1 MASSSLNFD
10 NTVAQIRS
18 LSFSTAA
25 PPNSALQSPAPLV
38 LLRPFFAEILAQK
51 FRRKSDMFTPEIN
64 MAGLKNGG

>member
-38 LLRPFFAEILAQK
+38 LLRPLQK
-51 FRRKSDMFTPEIN
+51 FWTKNSGEKVICSPRKLTWL
-64 MAGLKNGG
+64 A